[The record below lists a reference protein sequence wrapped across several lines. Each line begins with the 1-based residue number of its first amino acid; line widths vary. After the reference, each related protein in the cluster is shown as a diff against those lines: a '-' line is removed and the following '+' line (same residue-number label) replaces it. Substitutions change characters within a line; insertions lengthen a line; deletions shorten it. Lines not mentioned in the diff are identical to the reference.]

1 MLADSPV
8 CATMAVKDLDVA
20 KKFYGETLG
29 LKDPKEDQA
38 GVLFKSGGGSAI
50 YIYQSEFAGTNKAT
64 YAAWNVSDVE
74 AIVKELKDKGIEFN
88 TFDMPGVTWEGD
100 IAVMGP
106 MKAAW
111 FSDPDGNILNVVSG
125 M

>member
-1 MLADSPV
+1 MLADNPV
-8 CATMAVKDLDVA
+8 CAVLGVKDLAAA

-29 LKDPKEDQA
+29 LKDPKEDPGGVFYKA
-38 GVLFKSGGGSAI
+38 GKDSGV
-50 YIYQSEFAGTNKAT
+50 YVYQTEFAGSNKAT
-64 YAAWNVSDVE
+64 AAAWSVSDVK
-74 AIVKELKDKGIEFN
+74 AVVDELKGKGISFD
-88 TFDMPGVTWEGD
+88 TFEMPGVTWEGE

-106 MKAAW
+106 AKAAW

>member
-38 GVLFKSGGGSAI
+38 GVLFKSGCGSAI

-64 YAAWNVSDVE
+64 YAAWNVSDVAAVVE
-74 AIVKELKDKGIEFN
+74 ELKAKGIKFN
-88 TFDMPGVTWEGD
+88 TFDLPGATWEGE

-106 MKAAW
+106 AKAAW
-111 FSDPDGNILNVVSG
+111 FNDPDGNILNVVSG